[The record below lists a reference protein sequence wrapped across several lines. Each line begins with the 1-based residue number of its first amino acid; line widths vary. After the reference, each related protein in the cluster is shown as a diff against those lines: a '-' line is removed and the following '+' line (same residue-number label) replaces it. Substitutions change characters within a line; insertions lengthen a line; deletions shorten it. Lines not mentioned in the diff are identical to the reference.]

1 MELPEL
7 PEPKMRR
14 VELAGRSFLTEPIP
28 GMLTF
33 AEVRAYGLECVRL
46 AVEAT
51 KEQCAMMAE
60 RQVAP
65 LRGNSSKD
73 HIVADCTAHNIA
85 AAIRAGFFGASIVS
99 HPEYKQEQADK
110 NAVARGILDKM

>member
-7 PEPKMRR
+7 PRPVDKREPTAYNMVTK
-14 VELAGRSFLTEPIP
+14 VELLFTDDQ
-28 GMLTF
+28 M
-33 AEVRAYGLECVRL
+33 RAYGAECARL

-73 HIVADCTAHNIA
+73 HIVADCAAHNIA

-110 NAVARGILDKM
+110 NAVARGIPDKM